1 MGAYLIVILVPLYLV
16 VGWVAITWIKARY
29 GRPRDAEAGRPLAE
43 LADRVRVLEE
53 IITDRRRQL
62 AREIEKLRD

>member
-1 MGAYLIVILVPLYLV
+1 MGAYLIGILVPLYLV
-16 VGWVAITWIKARY
+16 AGWVAITWIKARY
-29 GRPRDAEAGRPLAE
+29 GRPRDIEAGRPLAE

-53 IITDRRRQL
+53 IVTDRRRQL